1 MNKVLDARD
10 KRSLPRISEVMESMR
25 MFFDDIEAYTYMSN
39 GEVILRLEYELIV
52 IRIPVKLGLR
62 DLASYLF
69 KLGAQVYRNRRGLD
83 IVIQVNPETW
93 LALRAAT
100 IHVDNGW
107 AYIAI
112 EPRKILSEE
121 DALL

>member
-1 MNKVLDARD
+1 MNKVIDARD
-10 KRSLPRISEVMESMR
+10 RGGIPPISEVMESMR

-52 IRIPVKLGLR
+52 IRVPARLGLR
-62 DLASYLF
+62 DIASYLF
-69 KLGAQVYRNRRGLD
+69 NLGAQVYRNRRGLD
-83 IVIQVNPETW
+83 IVIRVNTNTW

-100 IHVDNGW
+100 IHLENGW

-112 EPRKILSEE
+112 EPRKILNE
-121 DALL
+121 DTPL

>member
-10 KRSLPRISEVMESMR
+10 RGSVPPISEVMESLR
-25 MFFDDIEAYTYMSN
+25 MFFDDIEAYAYMSN
-39 GEVILRLEYELIV
+39 GEVILRLEYEVMV
-52 IRIPVKLGLR
+52 IRVPSRLGLR

-69 KLGAQVYRNRRGLD
+69 RLGAQVYRNRRYLD
-83 IVIQVNPETW
+83 IVIQVNLGTW

-100 IHVDNGW
+100 IHAENNW

-121 DALL
+121 NAFP

>member
-52 IRIPVKLGLR
+52 IRIPAELGLR

-69 KLGAQVYRNRRGLD
+69 RLGAQVYRNSRGLD

-100 IHVDNGW
+100 IHLDNGW

-121 DALL
+121 DVLL